1 MSFEERKRKRSILY
15 YLRRDYQLWLLLL
28 PAVIEVFIFH
38 YIPMYGIQLAFR
50 EFDYSKG
57 IFGGEWV
64 GLKYFKQFIE
74 SYSFWNL
81 MRNTFIIS
89 ITSIVVGF
97 PIPIILALLINQIRN
112 QLIKK
117 SLQTTVYMPHFI
129 STPVM
134 VGLLIVLLSPN
145 SGIVGKMIKLLGLG
159 DINLMG
165 DPAAFVPVYVLSDVW
180 QHAGWNSIIYLAA
193 LSSVDVELYDACKV
207 DGGTKWHMV
216 RYIEIPALVP
226 TMVVLLILS
235 MGGVLSVGF
244 EKVFLM
250 QNGLNIS
257 VSEVISTYTYKIG
270 LLSAQFSY
278 ATAIGLFNT
287 VINFTLLTIANQI
300 ARRTTGMSLW

>member
-1 MSFEERKRKRSILY
+1 MSFEERKKKRSILY

-74 SYSFWNL
+74 SFSFWSL
-81 MRNTFIIS
+81 MRNTFVIS
-89 ITSIVVGF
+89 ITSIIVGF
-97 PIPIILALLINQIRN
+97 PVPIILALLINQIRN

-117 SLQTTVYMPHFI
+117 GLQTTVYMPHFI

-145 SGIVGKMIKLLGLG
+145 SGIIGKMIKLLGLG

>member
-74 SYSFWNL
+74 SYSFWDL
-81 MRNTFIIS
+81 MRNTFVIS
-89 ITSIVVGF
+89 VTSIIVGF
-97 PIPIILALLINQIRN
+97 PVPIILALLINQIRN
-112 QLIKK
+112 QLIKRG
-117 SLQTTVYMPHFI
+117 LQTTVYLPHFI

-145 SGIVGKMIKLLGLG
+145 SGIIGKMIKLLGLG
-159 DINLMG
+159 EINLMG

-257 VSEVISTYTYKIG
+257 VSEVISTYTYKMG

>member
-1 MSFEERKRKRSILY
+1 MAFEERKRKRSILY

-64 GLKYFKQFIE
+64 GLKYFKQFVE
-74 SYSFWNL
+74 SFSFWSL
-81 MRNTFIIS
+81 MRNTFVIS
-89 ITSIVVGF
+89 ITSIIVGF
-97 PIPIILALLINQIRN
+97 PVPIILALLINQIRN

-117 SLQTTVYMPHFI
+117 GLQTTVYMPHFI

-145 SGIVGKMIKLLGLG
+145 SGIIGKIIKLLGLG

-165 DPAAFVPVYVLSDVW
+165 EPAAFVPVYVLSDVW

-226 TMVVLLILS
+226 TMIVLLILS
-235 MGGVLSVGF
+235 MGGILSVGF

-257 VSEVISTYTYKIG
+257 VSEVISTYTYKMG